1 MRYNVFVV
9 AATLRSKSHENSKTG
24 VRTSTESHPIAT
36 QPPPPTGSAARSV
49 AHLHVRFKIIQNYSL
64 SYFLSLNYI
73 LNVTCSGAGGSSP
86 EGRRSQVRTH
96 QRVQDTLNDFMHDPS
111 LRPLNIAA
119 ASDDPDTFMHS
130 SATAY
135 QPSMMS
141 QRPAQQNRRKPQWV
155 SKTPSISCRIRL
167 LFTIYFRTV
176 RPRNLHN
183 ADPNDRNPKHSNGV
197 QQVNKYFF

>member
-1 MRYNVFVV
+1 MFLWSQPHCDRNLMKTPRPEFVPQPNPI
-9 AATLRSKSHENSKTG
+9 RSQHNRHHRPG
-24 VRTSTESHPIAT
+24 VLPAQSPI
-36 QPPPPTGSAARSV
+36 SMFVSISI
-49 AHLHVRFKIIQNYSL
+49 LYF
-64 SYFLSLNYI
+64 FLSLNYI

-119 ASDDPDTFMHS
+119 ATDDPDNFMHS

-155 SKTPSISCRIRL
+155 SKTPFISCRIRP

-183 ADPNDRNPKHSNGV
+183 ADPNDRNPLHSNGA
-197 QQVNKYFF
+197 QQVNKYFFSSNY